1 MTKPCE
7 ACGKLLVGVKGNRR
21 FCNACAIRR
30 RKAYQKQ
37 YRERKKAAT
46 HGERNV
52 NAR

>member
-7 ACGKLLVGVKGNRR
+7 ACGQMMVGVKGDRW

-30 RKAYQKQ
+30 RKAYQRA
-37 YRERKKAAT
+37 YREKKAT
-46 HGERNV
+46 HGERDG